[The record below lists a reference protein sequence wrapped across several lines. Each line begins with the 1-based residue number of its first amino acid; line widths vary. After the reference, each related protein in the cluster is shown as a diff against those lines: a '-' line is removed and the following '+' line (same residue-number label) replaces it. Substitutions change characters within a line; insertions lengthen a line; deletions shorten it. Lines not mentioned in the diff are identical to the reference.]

1 MKRIITVTIL
11 LIFLL
16 TACGSGYDN
25 ASVDIPSTWA
35 AYSIDTLSF
44 RFEAGYQ
51 SESWDALQTDMDTRV
66 SVLGTSNQLALFGR
80 LISPS
85 SAKGTVN
92 YIDFG
97 YWDTGRALEPTELE
111 GIMETLNNL
120 SSPLLQLSVSSSQLQ
135 SSRIRTY
142 GAVTALTTAFTV
154 ETEDLSCVLQVA
166 LVPHGSRVYLI
177 SYADFSTGAD
187 NDMLEGLLSTL
198 QFSEGV

>member
-80 LISPS
+80 LISPAY
-85 SAKGTVN
+85 AKGTVN

>member
-80 LISPS
+80 LISPAA
-85 SAKGTVN
+85 AKGTVN

>member
-16 TACGSGYDN
+16 TACGSGHDN

-80 LISPS
+80 LISPA

-154 ETEDLSCVLQVA
+154 ETEDLSCVLQAA

>member
-80 LISPS
+80 LISPA

>member
-1 MKRIITVTIL
+1 MKRIAIL
-11 LIFLL
+11 IVSLMFML
-16 TACGSGYDN
+16 TACGSDYDD
-25 ASVDIPSTWA
+25 ASVDIPTTWA
-35 AYSIDTLSF
+35 AYTIDTLSF

-51 SESWDALQTDMDTRV
+51 SSSWDAMQTDMD
-66 SVLGTSNQLALFGR
+66 SQIAVLGASNQLALFGR
-80 LISPS
+80 FISPA
-85 SAKGTVN
+85 SAKGTTN

-97 YWDTGRALEPTELE
+97 YWDTGHTVETAELE
-111 GIMETLNNL
+111 SLMQTLNDL
-120 SSPLLQLSVSSSQLQ
+120 STPLLKLSVSSSQLQ

-154 ETEDLSCVLQVA
+154 ETEDLSCVLQAA

>member
-16 TACGSGYDN
+16 TACGSDYDD
-25 ASVDIPSTWA
+25 ASVDIPTTWA
-35 AYSIDTLSF
+35 AYTIDTLSF

-51 SESWDALQTDMDTRV
+51 SSSWDALQTDMDTRV

-80 LISPS
+80 LISPA

>member
-80 LISPS
+80 LISPA

-142 GAVTALTTAFTV
+142 GAVTALTTACTV

>member
-1 MKRIITVTIL
+1 MKRITTVTIL

-25 ASVDIPSTWA
+25 ASVHIPSTWA

-80 LISPS
+80 LISPA

>member
-51 SESWDALQTDMDTRV
+51 SESWDVLQTDMDTRV

-80 LISPS
+80 LISPA

>member
-80 LISPS
+80 LISPA

-135 SSRIRTY
+135 SSSIRTY